1 METIT
6 QILGI
11 SICWGQPNHHTH
23 NNKLRMG
30 RPTQGLEAYHDI
42 RGTTLGP
49 VRFLCG
55 LSLSVV
61 VPSWL
66 ACIHF
71 INNMTLYICRTL
83 YTAQMKYSCTHFI
96 WHDLIRFK
104 GDIPFNSLHH
114 WNAVNTDAD
123 VQRCLKLLVAEQH
136 TGILFQCDTCTESI
150 VLKKPISYT
159 FTSRVK
165 VEAHDQWC
173 LNMERSDSWTFEK
186 LPRKPSIME

>member
-1 METIT
+1 MTCELGTVFYSHNMGVHILTFPIYLVCWYVDHVMETIT

-123 VQRCLKLLVAEQH
+123 VQRCLRLVVAEQH
-136 TGILFQCDTCTESI
+136 TGILSQCDMSH
-150 VLKKPISYT
+150 
-159 FTSRVK
+159 
-165 VEAHDQWC
+165 A
-173 LNMERSDSWTFEK
+173 LNQ
-186 LPRKPSIME
+186 